1 MSRRRNTLARYGG
14 QLRLR
19 RRSRTGIYRA
29 VIFLGGNAD
38 ILTYI
43 KRNKRG
49 NGTQRNKY
57 KNADDENKL
66 GRYRET
72 YLPFPF
78 MIRSENGRPIVTPR
92 CFYISNSNI
101 LSHNCLKNNLRSK
114 KRPPVFQEAQIVP
127 AKGLEPLCP
136 RRQWILSPPCLPF
149 HHAGARLAQY
159 HNKPPFVF
167 LPLTTRT
174 ACSTSAGVSRL
185 RRITPAGS
193 NGELDTPRRL
203 CRLTASSTPRVG
215 RPAYRDRSTPRGSTR
230 LPRAQHPATAQHP
243 VPANRIIAGPVSRGR
258 GAN

>member
-1 MSRRRNTLARYGG
+1 MAYTLPHERTKQRTHPSGLRGGYRVKKRSAERSVNLVRQKKPVVDVLAFASVPRRGRKKNCRDILITLKEKRRSLTGKCPGRTRGIHHVEKKKNIGTNGG

-19 RRSRTGIYRA
+19 RRSRTGIHRA
-29 VIFLGGNAD
+29 VVFLGGNAD

-114 KRPPVFQEAQIVP
+114 KKTSRVSGGP
-127 AKGLEPLCP
+127 
-136 RRQWILSPPCLPF
+136 
-149 HHAGARLAQY
+149 
-159 HNKPPFVF
+159 N
-167 LPLTTRT
+167 
-174 ACSTSAGVSRL
+174 ST
-185 RRITPAGS
+185 
-193 NGELDTPRRL
+193 GEGT
-203 CRLTASSTPRVG
+203 
-215 RPAYRDRSTPRGSTR
+215 
-230 LPRAQHPATAQHP
+230 
-243 VPANRIIAGPVSRGR
+243 
-258 GAN
+258 